1 MNRLDRFFE
10 ISARGTTVGAEL
22 RGGLVTF
29 IAMAY
34 IIVLNPIILS
44 SSEDVTGTRLEFA
57 QVSAVTSL
65 AAGVMTILF
74 GLIARL
80 PFAFA
85 AGLGIN
91 SFVATTLVG
100 DLTWAEAMGLVVI
113 NGLIIVILAAT
124 GLRRLVF
131 DAVPMQLKLAITAGI
146 GLFILFIG
154 LVDAGFIGST
164 GVASPPVGLGNT
176 GGGSIS
182 TVPTVVFAFTL
193 LLTGILVARK
203 VRGGILIGLV
213 AGTVVAVVIEAVWHL
228 GSAVDKPGGW
238 SLSVPTLSGSPFALP
253 DLSLVG
259 AFSMDSFG
267 RIGVIAAVMF
277 VFTLVFANFFD
288 AMGTFTGLSRE
299 AGLSDEQGTFP
310 RLKSA
315 LIVEGA
321 GAVVGGAS
329 SASSNTV
336 FIESG
341 AGIGE
346 GARTGLANMVTGL
359 LFIAAMFISPLA
371 SIVPTEVAAA
381 ALVIVG
387 AMMVS
392 HLRHIDITEFSVAL
406 PVVLTVATM
415 PFSYS
420 IANGIG
426 VGFIAWVVLRSAAGK
441 AREISPLLWV
451 VAAGFLLYFS
461 RGWIESLLGM

>member
-10 ISARGTTVGAEL
+10 ISARGSTVGAEA

-44 SSEDVTGTRLEFA
+44 SSEDVTGGKLQFA
-57 QVSAVTSL
+57 EVSAVTAL

-74 GLIARL
+74 GLIARM

-100 DLTWAEAMGLVVI
+100 SLTWAEAMGLVVI
-113 NGLIIVILAAT
+113 NGLIIVVLAAT

-131 DAVPMQLKLAITAGI
+131 DAVPIQLKLAITAGI

-164 GVASPPVGLGNT
+164 GLASPPVGLGGN
-176 GGGSIS
+176 GSGSIS
-182 TVPTVVFAFTL
+182 NVPTVVFAFTL

-203 VRGGILIGLV
+203 VRGGILIGLIT
-213 AGTVVAVVIEAVWHL
+213 GSIVAVVIESIWHL

-238 SLSVPTLSGSPFALP
+238 SLSVPALSGSPFALP

-267 RIGVIAAVMF
+267 RIGVIAATMF

-299 AGLSDEQGTFP
+299 AGLADEQGTFP
-310 RLKSA
+310 RLRSA

-336 FIESG
+336 FVESG

-346 GARTGLANMVTGL
+346 GAKTGLANIVTGA
-359 LFIAAMFISPLA
+359 LFLAAMFIAPLA
-371 SIVPTEVAAA
+371 SVVPTEVAAA

-392 HLRHIDITEFSVAL
+392 HLRHIDISEFSVAL

-451 VAAGFLLYFS
+451 VAAGFLLYFA
-461 RGWIESLLGM
+461 RGWIESLLGI